1 MRRLVLI
8 LAVVASI
15 ALASTATAG
24 AAPERPGGEAQALT
38 VMSWSLY
45 TGTTT
50 DIFGG
55 LLTEDA
61 INKALAQA
69 WATVQAT
76 NFPARAAKI
85 ADEIARTKPDVVAL
99 QEAMLWRTQ
108 SPSDFTTTAATTVA
122 YDYLQIL
129 LAALAARGQTYAV
142 ATVSENLEQE
152 LPVTLLGL
160 DIRFTDREAIL
171 VRQGLQTSNAQ
182 VRRFASTY
190 SIVTGVFPPVPV
202 PRSWQSVDVLAGGT
216 PVRVVNT
223 HLESEDATVQAN
235 QAGELLGALQ
245 GAQMR
250 TVLLGNI
257 GSRPDGTGTATYSI
271 IRNAGF
277 ADAWAS
283 LAPDRPRVHLLPGGR
298 SEERRVDPRRAD
310 RPRLHPGSAHA
321 HRGGAARRAGG

>member
-24 AAPERPGGEAQALT
+24 ASPERSGGQAQALT

-69 WATVQAT
+69 WPPQAT

-108 SPSDFTTTAATTVA
+108 SPSDFTTTPATTVA

-142 ATVSENLEQE
+142 ATFSENLEQE

-182 VRRFASTY
+182 ARRFASTTR
-190 SIVTGVFPPVPV
+190 SHGSSSLPV
-202 PRSWQSVDVLAGGT
+202 PRSCVVDARQSV
-216 PVRVVNT
+216 RQNT
-223 HLESEDATVQAN
+223 HPSPR
-235 QAGELLGALQ
+235 
-245 GAQMR
+245 MR
-250 TVLLGNI
+250 P
-257 GSRPDGTGTATYSI
+257 SR
-271 IRNAGF
+271 
-277 ADAWAS
+277 
-283 LAPDRPRVHLLPGGR
+283 RPRPASCWAR
-298 SEERRVDPRRAD
+298 SRERNCERCSSET
-310 RPRLHPGSAHA
+310 SAHA
-321 HRGGAARRAGG
+321 RTGRGPAPIR